1 MLNFTIQSKSLF
13 QEVFLTNVVWD
24 RTIKKSWQFIV
35 KFVEKL
41 AGICINRCYFYDVEP
56 RDHIMSYQ
64 FHGLSDF
71 QKLMGVVFISSSLV
85 AWKSRASP
93 IIRKL
98 SIPRLELL
106 GTEAA
111 AQRCSK

>member
-13 QEVFLTNVVWD
+13 QEVFLTNVDWD
-24 RTIKKSWQFIV
+24 RAIKKSWQFIV
-35 KFVEKL
+35 KFAEKL

-64 FHGLSDF
+64 FHGLPDF

-85 AWKSRASP
+85 AWKSRAGP